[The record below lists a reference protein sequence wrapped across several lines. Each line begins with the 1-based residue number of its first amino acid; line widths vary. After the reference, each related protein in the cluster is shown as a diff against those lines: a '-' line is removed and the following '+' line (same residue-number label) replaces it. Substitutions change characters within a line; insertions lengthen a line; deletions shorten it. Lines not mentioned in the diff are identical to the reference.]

1 MKLSIIIPYYDSK
14 PYTDELL
21 AVLDK
26 QMTDDV
32 EVIIVDDGS
41 PKAYKTDYALNDWCT
56 VIRKKNGG
64 CATARN
70 RGLKAAKGDY
80 IQFVDSDDLVP
91 EYFIDE
97 LLSKIDQG
105 DYDLIDF
112 SWRSLNFSGTQFNCL
127 IHSDDDYLRNPSVCT
142 RCFKRS
148 YIGDNRFN
156 ELKDSTEDE
165 DFSRKLG
172 YLDRSIP
179 IKHGTIP
186 KYMYFYRTAVDNSK
200 IKRFKAGLMRT
211 KRVTYYYNVVTA
223 DRTDILEAIKE
234 DDKRNEVILMTTRCD
249 IPELRR
255 YCQIMKPTSLWTH
268 YQKGDPYRN
277 LQIIQMPIES
287 QIMLYINSMNV
298 IGGLATFTYQFAL
311 TFKKYYDI
319 TLIVNQIDERLR
331 SRLASQIRVEKYN
344 PNRQYR
350 CDSLIMLRILDTKPA
365 NIVCNQS
372 IQMCHACKTSDKWS
386 IPQYHD
392 HIVNVSEASK
402 KSFGNQAKDARV
414 IHNVIVP
421 SEEKALLLVSATRIP
436 AVDKGKN
443 EARMIQLANM
453 LNDAKIPFIWLNF
466 SDGQLMNAP
475 KGLYNMGLH
484 MDIQP
489 YIAKADYLV
498 QLSDSEA
505 FSYSI
510 LEALINNTAVIVT
523 PFASVPEYGIENGV
537 NGYIV
542 PFDMKFDVKTLLNVP
557 RDFDYQY
564 DNDTIIKQWRD
575 LLGKKK
581 PKQKY
586 KPLDVRKV
594 RVKVTYYDIE
604 LKRTIKQG
612 EVLYMAPD
620 RAEALISR
628 HLIELTEV

>member
-1 MKLSIIIPYYDSK
+1 MQLSIIIPYYNSK
-14 PYTDELL
+14 EYTDELL
-21 AVLDK
+21 DCLDK
-26 QMTDDV
+26 QMTNDV
-32 EVIIVDDGS
+32 EVIVVDDGS
-41 PKAYKTDYALNDWCT
+41 PKAYKSDYVLKGWLT
-56 VIRKKNGG
+56 IIRKKNGG

-70 RGLKAAKGDY
+70 RGLKAAKGEY
-80 IQFVDSDDLVP
+80 IQFIDSDDLVP
-91 EYFIDE
+91 DYFIDE
-97 LLSKIDQG
+97 LLKKIASG
-105 DYDLIDF
+105 DYDVIDF
-112 SWRSLNFSGTQFNCL
+112 SWRSLNFSGTQFNNL
-127 IHSDDDYLRNPSVCT
+127 LHSDSDYLRNPSVCT

-179 IKHGTIP
+179 LKHGTIP

-234 DDKRNEVILMTTRCD
+234 DDKRNEVILMTNRCD

-255 YCQIMKPTSLWTH
+255 YCQIMQPTTLWTH

-277 LQIIQMPIES
+277 LQIIQTPIES
-287 QIMLYINSMNV
+287 QIILYINSMNV
-298 IGGLATFTYQFAL
+298 IGGLATFVYQFAL
-311 TFKKYYDI
+311 TLKSYYDI
-319 TLIVNQIDERLR
+319 TLLVNHIDERLR
-331 SRLASQIRVEKYN
+331 SRIASLIRVEKYN

-365 NIVCNQS
+365 NIVCGQS
-372 IQMCHACKTSDKWS
+372 IQMCHACKTNNKWT

-402 KSFGNQAKDARV
+402 KSFGEEAKNAKV

-436 AVDKGKN
+436 AADKGNN
-443 EARMIQLANM
+443 EKRMIQLASM
-453 LNDAKIPFIWLNF
+453 LNNAKVPFIWLNF

-475 KGLYNMGLH
+475 KGFYNMGLH

-510 LEALINNTAVIVT
+510 LEALTNNTAVIVT
-523 PFASVPEYGIENGV
+523 PFASVPEYGIEDGK

-542 PFDMKFDVKTLLNVP
+542 PFDMNFDVKKLLNIP
-557 RDFDYQY
+557 QFEYQY
-564 DNDTIIKQWRD
+564 DNDAIIKQWRD

-581 PKQKY
+581 PKKKY

-594 RVKVTYYDIE
+594 RVCITYYDIE
-604 LKRTIKQG
+604 LKRTVKQG
-612 EVLYMAPD
+612 EVLYMSLERVD
-620 RAEALISR
+620 TLMSKNLIT
-628 HLIELTEV
+628 LTEV